1 MDYKEQGY
9 RFANDYPLEHMKN
22 LVDGLDQIIVVPVNT
37 EIKRDQTVL
46 NLDSVK
52 KIVSNSKKITLMDCS
67 CRVDMKHCT
76 HPIETCLTFDA
87 KAEQMLTM
95 SDLKRLRPHPIT
107 KDKAMGC
114 FEDVQRGGSPS
125 PRVYR

>member
-52 KIVSNSKKITLMDCS
+52 K
-67 CRVDMKHCT
+67 
-76 HPIETCLTFDA
+76 
-87 KAEQMLTM
+87 
-95 SDLKRLRPHPIT
+95 
-107 KDKAMGC
+107 
-114 FEDVQRGGSPS
+114 
-125 PRVYR
+125 